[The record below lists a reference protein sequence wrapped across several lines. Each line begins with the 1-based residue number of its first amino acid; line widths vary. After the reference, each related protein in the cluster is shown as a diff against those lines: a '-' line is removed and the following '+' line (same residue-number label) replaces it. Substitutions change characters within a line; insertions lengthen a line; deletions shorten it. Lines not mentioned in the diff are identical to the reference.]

1 MFGIK
6 SQKKFAGSL
15 YDWFPVNFT
24 NRCYFN
30 RLLPMIFVI
39 LFFIISGFQLSG
51 KTFELRNEFS
61 TKLQDMKNFD
71 AMRADD
77 TSELIVQFKTSSE
90 IYVDANGNIVSGK
103 GADTGFIN
111 DLLKKHQATIKPI
124 GSKLN
129 SEAHKTPT
137 EFLNFFI
144 IKGKGNLEVLR
155 QELLKTEIIDSAYIK
170 PPSEDPGFQ
179 D

>member
-6 SQKKFAGSL
+6 SQKKFAGSRL
-15 YDWFPVNFT
+15 NGFPVNFAQ
-24 NRCYFN
+24 RRYFKK
-30 RLLPMIFVI
+30 LLPIIFVI

-71 AMRADD
+71 ATQADD

-90 IYVDANGNIVSGK
+90 IYVDANGNLVSGK
-103 GADTGFIN
+103 GSDTGLIN
-111 DLLKKHQATIKPI
+111 DLLKKYLATIKPI
-124 GSKLN
+124 GSKSTTDKN
-129 SEAHKTPT
+129 KPPT

-144 IKGKGNLEVLR
+144 IKGKGNLESLR

-170 PPSEDPGFQ
+170 PPSEDPGLQ